1 MQTRLAFVTNDLVR
15 DTSPQEKLGAVY
27 TKSWVVDLILDLAG
41 YTSDADLVSS
51 IAIEPSTGEGA
62 FLLAMALRLVES
74 ARLHRRSLLDCGD
87 SLIAYELEEKTAQ
100 VARSAVIK
108 ALIANGT
115 SVDDAETLTGKWIRI
130 GDYLLEAPSLPTATF
145 VIGNPPYIRLEDI
158 EDERADLYRSEYS
171 TMKGRADIYIAFFQ
185 AALSQLTKD
194 GVCAFICA
202 DRWMLNQYGEEL
214 RRFIT
219 SGYAVESVIEMH
231 NADAFLSDV
240 SAYPAV
246 TVIRKSKQGR
256 VVVASVDRNVKE
268 NGSRLS
274 QALLALSSADK
285 DITEPGLVAGT
296 FNNWFSGRQPWPCKS
311 PRQLA
316 VLKKLEAEF
325 PPLEDSA
332 TRTKVGIGVATGADE
347 IFITKNPSFVEP
359 SRLLPLAMA
368 SDIKGG
374 VLEWSGNYLIN
385 PWDDDGLVDLRK
397 HVLLEAY
404 LVSFGA
410 ALRRRHVAKRNPDS
424 WMRTIDRVNISL
436 VHTPKLYIADI
447 TERINP
453 VLDHGVTYPHH
464 NLYFVHS
471 EKWDLEV
478 LGALL
483 LSDFGQ
489 FFVESYGVR
498 MRGGYLRFQAQY
510 LRRIRVPELSAISI
524 EQEQVLKTAF
534 RKRDIEAATKIASA
548 LYKMDASE
556 VVRGR

>member
-1 MQTRLAFVTNDLVR
+1 MQTRLAFITNDLLKA
-15 DTSPQEKLGAVY
+15 TSPQEKLGAVY
-27 TKSWVVDLILDLAG
+27 TKSWIVDLILDLAG
-41 YTSDADLVSS
+41 YNSDTDLVSS

-62 FLLAMALRLVES
+62 FLQAMALRLVES
-74 ARLHRRSLLDCGD
+74 ARLHGRSPLDCGD
-87 SLIAYELEEKTAQ
+87 SLIAYELEEKTAH
-100 VARSAVIK
+100 VARSEVIK

-115 SVDDAETLTGKWIRI
+115 SIDDAETLTGKWIRI

-145 VIGNPPYIRLEDI
+145 VIGNPPYIRLEDM

-171 TMKGRADIYIAFFQ
+171 TMKGRADIYVAFFQ
-185 AALSQLTKD
+185 AALSQLSKD

-231 NADAFLSDV
+231 NADAFVSDV

-246 TVIRKSKQGR
+246 TVIRKSRQGR
-256 VVVASVDRNVKE
+256 VVVASVDRDVKE
-268 NGSRLS
+268 DGPRLS
-274 QALLALSSADK
+274 QALLALSSADEN
-285 DITEPGLVAGT
+285 ITEPGVVAGT
-296 FNNWFSGRQPWPCKS
+296 FDSWFSGRQPWPCKS

-325 PPLEDSA
+325 RPLEDSA

-347 IFITKNPSFVEP
+347 IFITKDSGLVEP

-368 SDIKGG
+368 SDIKCG

-385 PWDDDGLVDLRK
+385 PWDDNGLVDLRK
-397 HVLLEAY
+397 HMLLEAY
-404 LVSFGA
+404 LDSFGA
-410 ALRRRHVAKRNPDS
+410 ALKRRHVAKRNPNA
-424 WMRTIDRVNISL
+424 WMRTIDRVNMSL

-447 TERINP
+447 KERINP

-464 NLYFVHS
+464 NLYFVQS
-471 EKWDLEV
+471 EKWDLEI

-510 LRRIRVPELSAISI
+510 LRRIRVPEPSTISF
-524 EQEQVLKTAF
+524 EQEQVLRTAF
-534 RKRDIEAATKIASA
+534 RKRDREAATKIASA
-548 LYKMDASE
+548 LYKIDASE
-556 VVRGR
+556 VLRGR

>member
-1 MQTRLAFVTNDLVR
+1 MQTRLAFITNDLLKT
-15 DTSPQEKLGAVY
+15 TSPQEKLGAVY
-27 TKSWVVDLILDLAG
+27 TKSWIVDLILDLAG

-51 IAIEPSTGEGA
+51 IAVEPSTGEGA

-115 SVDDAETLTGKWIRI
+115 SIDDAETLTRKWIRI

-145 VIGNPPYIRLEDI
+145 VIGNPPYIRLEDM
-158 EDERADLYRSEYS
+158 EDERADLYRSAYS

-185 AALSQLTKD
+185 AALSQLSKD

-256 VVVASVDRNVKE
+256 VIVASVDRDVKE
-268 NGSRLS
+268 DGSRLS

-285 DITEPGLVAGT
+285 DITEPGVVAGT
-296 FNNWFSGRQPWPCKS
+296 FDRWFSGRQPWPCKS

-325 PPLEDSA
+325 PPLEDSG

-347 IFITKNPSFVEP
+347 IFITKNSGVVEP

-404 LVSFGA
+404 FDSFGA
-410 ALRRRHVAKRNPDS
+410 ALKRRHVAKRNPNA
-424 WMRTIDRVNISL
+424 WMRTIDRVNMSL
-436 VHTPKLYIADI
+436 VQTPKLYIADI
-447 TERINP
+447 KERINP
-453 VLDHGVTYPHH
+453 VLDRGGTYPHH

-524 EQEQVLKTAF
+524 EQEQVLRTAF
-534 RKRDIEAATKIASA
+534 RKRDVEAATKIASA
-548 LYKMDASE
+548 LYKIDASE
-556 VVRGR
+556 VMRGR